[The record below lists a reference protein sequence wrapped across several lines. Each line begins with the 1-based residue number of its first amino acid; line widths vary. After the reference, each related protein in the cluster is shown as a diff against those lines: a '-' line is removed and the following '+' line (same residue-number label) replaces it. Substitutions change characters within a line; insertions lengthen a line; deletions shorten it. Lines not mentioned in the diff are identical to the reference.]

1 MKTILRYIVSK
12 FVKPSDEFIMQYH
25 VRKKYVTEDKSYEI
39 RNTSSETILDNCEL
53 HGLCGV
59 ALTYTQSLQDYI
71 RSGTKFSFGTVF
83 SSFKV

>member
-1 MKTILRYIVSK
+1 MII
-12 FVKPSDEFIMQYH
+12 QYH
-25 VRKKYVTEDKSYEI
+25 VRKKYDIKDKSYEI
-39 RNTSSETILDNCEL
+39 RNTSLETILDNYEL

-83 SSFKV
+83 SSFKI

>member
-1 MKTILRYIVSK
+1 M
-12 FVKPSDEFIMQYH
+12 KPSDELTMQYR
-25 VRKKYVTEDKSYEI
+25 VRKKYDIEHKSYEI
-39 RNTSSETILDNCEL
+39 INTSSETSLDNCEL

-83 SSFKV
+83 SSFKA